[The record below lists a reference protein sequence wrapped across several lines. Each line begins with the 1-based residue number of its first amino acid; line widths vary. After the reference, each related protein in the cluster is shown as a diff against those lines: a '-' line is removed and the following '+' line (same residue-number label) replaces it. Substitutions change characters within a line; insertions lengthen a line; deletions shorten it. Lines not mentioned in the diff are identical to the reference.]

1 MKMIDVYR
9 DINKINK
16 NILPVILL
24 NCLFS
29 AIEPFVFIFVSGKL
43 VKYLIEGRAFKEI
56 VTLSLVG
63 AAISLAVYVIK
74 NITENYKMEFM
85 DYLNC
90 KEKNLLI
97 KGMFNLDFKDFES
110 KEYRDKISRHR
121 QETDGIGGVYYETLY
136 LLSDFVSG
144 VLTIIIAAISLGGFY
159 KTLNQ
164 SVDIRILGERYFPL
178 ILLAALIILSVLL
191 AIFRKKVEEKNE
203 DDREEYSVKY
213 KIYDF
218 YMRLLSD
225 YESLKQIKIFDEKP
239 FIKRELNEKF
249 VKDGLS
255 LDRRVSVRTAFSQ
268 AMNEF
273 LMTGIN
279 VLFLLVLA
287 VKAIGGLFGADALI
301 IYYGAFKEIVDGIKL
316 LIESVGY
323 KKSIEPKIEILYD
336 VIALKSESDEGK
348 YIEESTED
356 AIVAKNIYFAY
367 PGSDKNALEEIDVT
381 IKNGEKIAI
390 VGENGSGKTTFINLL
405 TGLYRPTSGEI
416 FVNGKTPTLENTSK
430 EAGVVSQDFFLFSF
444 MLGENVAAS
453 MDVDM
458 KKAALALETSGFGD
472 KYPLDTYLYKDIDE
486 DGVDVSGGE
495 AQKIALARAIY
506 GDKKLLLFDEPTSK
520 LDPKSEMK
528 VFESF
533 NEVSKGKTAIFVS
546 HRMSACKFADRII
559 LFEKG
564 KISAIGTHEEMIKG
578 SERYREMWDAQAK
591 YYSCDKYSC

>member
-74 NITENYKMEFM
+74 NITENYKMEYM

-110 KEYRDKISRHR
+110 KEYKDKISRHR

-164 SVDIRILGERYFPL
+164 SVDIKILGERYFPL

-239 FIKRELNEKF
+239 FIKRELNDKF

-336 VIALKSESDEGK
+336 VIALKSESNEGK
-348 YIEESTED
+348 YIEESTEN
-356 AIVAKNIYFAY
+356 AIVAKNIFFSY
-367 PGSDKNALEEIDVT
+367 PESDKNALEEIDVT

-430 EAGVVSQDFFLFSF
+430 EAGVVSQDFFLCSF

-453 MDVDM
+453 RDVDM
-458 KKAALALETSGFGD
+458 KNAALALETSGFGD
-472 KYPLDTYLYKDIDE
+472 KYPLETYLYKDIDE

-564 KISAIGTHEEMIKG
+564 KISAIGTHEEMIRG
-578 SERYREMWDAQAK
+578 SERYREMWEAQAK
-591 YYSCDKYSC
+591 YFHSC

>member
-1 MKMIDVYR
+1 MKMINVYR

-110 KEYRDKISRHR
+110 KEYKDKISRHR

-164 SVDIRILGERYFPL
+164 SVDIKILGERYFPL

-239 FIKRELNEKF
+239 FIKRELNDKF

-336 VIALKSESDEGK
+336 VIALKSESNEGK
-348 YIEESTED
+348 YIEGSTEN
-356 AIVAKNIYFAY
+356 AIVAKNIFFAY

-444 MLGENVAAS
+444 MLGENVAS
-453 MDVDM
+453 SRDVDI
-458 KKAALALETSGFGD
+458 KNAALALETSGFGD
-472 KYPLDTYLYKDIDE
+472 KYPLETYLYKDIDE

-564 KISAIGTHEEMIKG
+564 KISAIGTHEEMIRG
-578 SERYREMWDAQAK
+578 SERYREMWEAQAK
-591 YYSCDKYSC
+591 YFYSC

>member
-110 KEYRDKISRHR
+110 KEYKDKISRHR

-164 SVDIRILGERYFPL
+164 SVDIKILGERYFPL

-239 FIKRELNEKF
+239 FIKRELNDKF

-348 YIEESTED
+348 YIEESTEN
-356 AIVAKNIYFAY
+356 AIVAKNICFAY
-367 PGSDKNALEEIDVT
+367 PGSDKNTLEEIDVT

-390 VGENGSGKTTFINLL
+390 VGENGSGDSDIMMTDTINPLKSKFKGFHKTFKQDDLGLSLSSFLL
-405 TGLYRPTSGEI
+405 
-416 FVNGKTPTLENTSK
+416 N
-430 EAGVVSQDFFLFSF
+430 
-444 MLGENVAAS
+444 
-453 MDVDM
+453 
-458 KKAALALETSGFGD
+458 
-472 KYPLDTYLYKDIDE
+472 
-486 DGVDVSGGE
+486 
-495 AQKIALARAIY
+495 
-506 GDKKLLLFDEPTSK
+506 
-520 LDPKSEMK
+520 
-528 VFESF
+528 
-533 NEVSKGKTAIFVS
+533 
-546 HRMSACKFADRII
+546 
-559 LFEKG
+559 
-564 KISAIGTHEEMIKG
+564 
-578 SERYREMWDAQAK
+578 
-591 YYSCDKYSC
+591 

>member
-16 NILPVILL
+16 SILPVILL

-56 VTLSLVG
+56 ITLSLVG

-74 NITENYKMEFM
+74 NITENYKMEYM

-110 KEYRDKISRHR
+110 KEYKDKISRHR

-164 SVDIRILGERYFPL
+164 SVDIKILGERYFPL

-239 FIKRELNEKF
+239 FIKRELNDKF

-348 YIEESTED
+348 YIEESTEN
-356 AIVAKNIYFAY
+356 AIVAKNICFAY

-444 MLGENVAAS
+444 MLGENVAS
-453 MDVDM
+453 SRDVDI
-458 KKAALALETSGFGD
+458 KNAALALETSGFGD
-472 KYPLDTYLYKDIDE
+472 KYPLETYLYKDIDE

-533 NEVSKGKTAIFVS
+533 NEVSKGKTSIFVS

-564 KISAIGTHEEMIKG
+564 KISAIGTHEEMLKG
-578 SERYREMWDAQAK
+578 SERYREMWIAQAK
-591 YYSCDKYSC
+591 YYSC

>member
-110 KEYRDKISRHR
+110 KEYKDKISRHR

-164 SVDIRILGERYFPL
+164 SVDIKILGERYFPL

-239 FIKRELNEKF
+239 FIKRELNDKF

-348 YIEESTED
+348 YIEESTD
-356 AIVAKNIYFAY
+356 NAIVAKNICFAY

-444 MLGENVAAS
+444 MLGENVAS
-453 MDVDM
+453 SRDVDI
-458 KKAALALETSGFGD
+458 KNAALALETSGFGD
-472 KYPLDTYLYKDIDE
+472 KYPLETYLYKDIDE

-564 KISAIGTHEEMIKG
+564 KISAIGTHEEMIRG
-578 SERYREMWDAQAK
+578 SERYRAMWIAQAK
-591 YYSCDKYSC
+591 YFHSC

>member
-43 VKYLIEGRAFKEI
+43 VKYLIERRAFKEI

-110 KEYRDKISRHR
+110 KEYKDKISRHR

-164 SVDIRILGERYFPL
+164 SVDIKILGERYFPL

-239 FIKRELNEKF
+239 FIKRELNDKF

-348 YIEESTED
+348 YIEESTEN
-356 AIVAKNIYFAY
+356 AIVAKNICFAY

-453 MDVDM
+453 RDVDI
-458 KKAALALETSGFGD
+458 KNAKLALETSGFGD
-472 KYPLDTYLYKDIDE
+472 KYPLETYLYKDIDE

-564 KISAIGTHEEMIKG
+564 KISAIGTHEEMIRG
-578 SERYREMWDAQAK
+578 SERYREMWEAQAK
-591 YYSCDKYSC
+591 YFHSC

>member
-16 NILPVILL
+16 NILPIILL

-63 AAISLAVYVIK
+63 AVISLAVYVIK

-110 KEYRDKISRHR
+110 KEYKDKISRHR

-164 SVDIRILGERYFPL
+164 SVDIKILGERYFPL

-348 YIEESTED
+348 YIEESTEN
-356 AIVAKNIYFAY
+356 AIVAKNICFAY

-453 MDVDM
+453 RDVDM
-458 KKAALALETSGFGD
+458 KNAKLALETSGFGD
-472 KYPLDTYLYKDIDE
+472 KYPLETYLYKDIDE

-564 KISAIGTHEEMIKG
+564 KISAIGTHEEMIRG
-578 SERYREMWDAQAK
+578 SERYREMWIAQAK
-591 YYSCDKYSC
+591 YYSC

>member
-74 NITENYKMEFM
+74 NITENYKMEYM

-110 KEYRDKISRHR
+110 KEYKDKISRHR

-164 SVDIRILGERYFPL
+164 SVDIKILGERYFPL

-239 FIKRELNEKF
+239 FIKRELNDKF

-348 YIEESTED
+348 YIEESTEN
-356 AIVAKNIYFAY
+356 AIVAKNICFAY
-367 PGSDKNALEEIDVT
+367 PGSDKNALEEIDVI

-444 MLGENVAAS
+444 MLGENVAS
-453 MDVDM
+453 SRDVDI
-458 KKAALALETSGFGD
+458 KNAALALETSGFGD
-472 KYPLDTYLYKDIDE
+472 KYPLETYLYKDIDE

-564 KISAIGTHEEMIKG
+564 KISAIGTHEEMLKG
-578 SERYREMWDAQAK
+578 SERYRAMWIAQAK
-591 YYSCDKYSC
+591 YYSC

>member
-74 NITENYKMEFM
+74 NITENYKMEYM

-110 KEYRDKISRHR
+110 KEYKDKISRHR

-164 SVDIRILGERYFPL
+164 SVDIKILGERYFPL

-336 VIALKSESDEGK
+336 VIALKSDSNEGK
-348 YIEESTED
+348 YIEESTEN
-356 AIVAKNIYFAY
+356 AIVAKNIFFSY
-367 PGSDKNALEEIDVT
+367 PGSDKNVLEEIDVT

-444 MLGENVAAS
+444 MLGENVTS
-453 MDVDM
+453 SRDVDM
-458 KKAALALETSGFGD
+458 KNAALALETSGFGD
-472 KYPLDTYLYKDIDE
+472 KYPLETYLYKDIDE

-564 KISAIGTHEEMIKG
+564 KISAIGTHEEMIRG
-578 SERYREMWDAQAK
+578 SERYREMWMAQAK
-591 YYSCDKYSC
+591 YYSC

>member
-74 NITENYKMEFM
+74 NITENYKMEYM

-110 KEYRDKISRHR
+110 KEYKDKISRHR

-164 SVDIRILGERYFPL
+164 SVDIKILGERYFPL

-239 FIKRELNEKF
+239 FIKRELNDKF
-249 VKDGLS
+249 VKNGLS

-348 YIEESTED
+348 YIEESTEN
-356 AIVAKNIYFAY
+356 AIVAKNICFAY

-444 MLGENVAAS
+444 MLGENVAS
-453 MDVDM
+453 SRDVDT
-458 KKAALALETSGFGD
+458 KNAALALETSGFGD

-564 KISAIGTHEEMIKG
+564 KISAIGTHEEMIRG
-578 SERYREMWDAQAK
+578 SERYRAMWEAQAK
-591 YYSCDKYSC
+591 YFHSC

>member
-43 VKYLIEGRAFKEI
+43 VQYLIEGRAFKEI

-74 NITENYKMEFM
+74 NITENYKMEYM

-110 KEYRDKISRHR
+110 KEYKDKISRHR

-164 SVDIRILGERYFPL
+164 SVDIKILGERYFPL

-348 YIEESTED
+348 YIEESTEN
-356 AIVAKNIYFAY
+356 AIVAKNICFAY

-453 MDVDM
+453 RDVDI
-458 KKAALALETSGFGD
+458 KNAKLALETSGFGD
-472 KYPLDTYLYKDIDE
+472 KYPLETYLYKDIDE

-564 KISAIGTHEEMIKG
+564 KISAIGTHEEMIRG
-578 SERYREMWDAQAK
+578 SERYREMWIAQAK
-591 YYSCDKYSC
+591 YYSC

>member
-74 NITENYKMEFM
+74 NITENYKMEYM

-110 KEYRDKISRHR
+110 KEYKDKISRHR

-164 SVDIRILGERYFPL
+164 SVDIKILGERYFPL

-348 YIEESTED
+348 YIEESTEN
-356 AIVAKNIYFAY
+356 AIVAKNICFAY

-444 MLGENVAAS
+444 MLGENVAS
-453 MDVDM
+453 SRDVDV
-458 KKAALALETSGFGD
+458 KNAKLALETSGFGD
-472 KYPLDTYLYKDIDE
+472 KYPLETYLYKDIDE

-564 KISAIGTHEEMIKG
+564 KISAIGTHEEMIRG
-578 SERYREMWDAQAK
+578 SERYRAMWEAQAK
-591 YYSCDKYSC
+591 YYYSC

>member
-74 NITENYKMEFM
+74 NITENYKMEYM

-110 KEYRDKISRHR
+110 KEYKDKISRHR

-164 SVDIRILGERYFPL
+164 SVDIKILGERYFPL

-239 FIKRELNEKF
+239 FIKRELNDKF

-348 YIEESTED
+348 YIEESTEN
-356 AIVAKNIYFAY
+356 AIVAKNICFAY
-367 PGSDKNALEEIDVT
+367 PGSDKNTLEEIDVT

-453 MDVDM
+453 RDVDT
-458 KKAALALETSGFGD
+458 KNAKLALETSGFGD
-472 KYPLDTYLYKDIDE
+472 KYPLETYLYKDIDE

-506 GDKKLLLFDEPTSK
+506 GNKKILLFDEPTSK

-578 SERYREMWDAQAK
+578 SERYREMWEAQAK
-591 YYSCDKYSC
+591 YFHSC

>member
-43 VKYLIEGRAFKEI
+43 VKYLIEARAFKEI

-110 KEYRDKISRHR
+110 KEYKDKISRHR

-164 SVDIRILGERYFPL
+164 SVDIKILGERYFPL

-348 YIEESTED
+348 YIEESTEN
-356 AIVAKNIYFAY
+356 AIVAKNIFFAY

-444 MLGENVAAS
+444 MLGENVAS
-453 MDVDM
+453 SRDFDM
-458 KKAALALETSGFGD
+458 KNAKLALETSGFGD
-472 KYPLDTYLYKDIDE
+472 KYPLETYLYKDIDE

-564 KISAIGTHEEMIKG
+564 KISAIGTHEEMIRG
-578 SERYREMWDAQAK
+578 SERYREMWEAQAK
-591 YYSCDKYSC
+591 YFHSC

>member
-110 KEYRDKISRHR
+110 KEYKDKISRHR

-144 VLTIIIAAISLGGFY
+144 ILTIIIAAISLGGFY

-164 SVDIRILGERYFPL
+164 SVDIKILGERYFPL

-239 FIKRELNEKF
+239 FIKRELNDKF

-348 YIEESTED
+348 YIEESTEN
-356 AIVAKNIYFAY
+356 AIVAKNICFAY

-453 MDVDM
+453 RDVDM
-458 KKAALALETSGFGD
+458 KNAALALETSGFGD
-472 KYPLDTYLYKDIDE
+472 KYPLETYLYKDIDE

-564 KISAIGTHEEMIKG
+564 KISAIGTHEEMIRG
-578 SERYREMWDAQAK
+578 SERYRAMWEAQAK
-591 YYSCDKYSC
+591 YFHSC

>member
-74 NITENYKMEFM
+74 SITENYKMEYM

-110 KEYRDKISRHR
+110 KEYKDKISRHR

-164 SVDIRILGERYFPL
+164 SVDIKILGERYFPL

-348 YIEESTED
+348 YIEESTD
-356 AIVAKNIYFAY
+356 NAIVAKNICFAY

-444 MLGENVAAS
+444 MLGENVAS
-453 MDVDM
+453 SRDVDI
-458 KKAALALETSGFGD
+458 KNAALALETSGFGD
-472 KYPLDTYLYKDIDE
+472 KYPLETYLYKDIDE

-564 KISAIGTHEEMIKG
+564 KISAIGTHEEMLKG
-578 SERYREMWDAQAK
+578 SERYRAMWIAQAK
-591 YYSCDKYSC
+591 YYSC

>member
-110 KEYRDKISRHR
+110 KEYKDKISRHR

-164 SVDIRILGERYFPL
+164 SVDIKILGERYFPL

-348 YIEESTED
+348 YIEESTEN
-356 AIVAKNIYFAY
+356 AIVAKNICFAY
-367 PGSDKNALEEIDVT
+367 PGSDKNTLEEIDVT

-444 MLGENVAAS
+444 MLGENVTS
-453 MDVDM
+453 SRDVDV
-458 KKAALALETSGFGD
+458 KNAKLALETSGFGD
-472 KYPLDTYLYKDIDE
+472 KYPLETYLYKDIDE

-506 GDKKLLLFDEPTSK
+506 GNKKILLFDEPTSK

-533 NEVSKGKTAIFVS
+533 NEVSKGKTSIFVS

-564 KISAIGTHEEMIKG
+564 KISAIGTHEEMIRG
-578 SERYREMWDAQAK
+578 SERYREMWIAQAK
-591 YYSCDKYSC
+591 YYSC

>member
-110 KEYRDKISRHR
+110 KEYKDKISRHR

-164 SVDIRILGERYFPL
+164 SVDIKILGERYFPL

-239 FIKRELNEKF
+239 FIKRELNDKF

-336 VIALKSESDEGK
+336 VIALKSESGEGK
-348 YIEESTED
+348 YIEESTEN
-356 AIVAKNIYFAY
+356 AIVAKNICFSY

-444 MLGENVAAS
+444 MLGENVAS
-453 MDVDM
+453 SRDVDM
-458 KKAALALETSGFGD
+458 KNAALALETSGFGD
-472 KYPLDTYLYKDIDE
+472 KYPLETYLYKDIDE

-506 GDKKLLLFDEPTSK
+506 GNKKLLLFDEPTSK

-564 KISAIGTHEEMIKG
+564 KISAIGTHEEMIRG
-578 SERYREMWDAQAK
+578 SERYRTMWEAQAK
-591 YYSCDKYSC
+591 YFHSC

>member
-74 NITENYKMEFM
+74 NITENYKMEYM

-110 KEYRDKISRHR
+110 KEYKDKISRHR

-144 VLTIIIAAISLGGFY
+144 VLMIIIAAISLGGFY

-164 SVDIRILGERYFPL
+164 SVDIKILGERYFPL
-178 ILLAALIILSVLL
+178 ILLAALIIFSVLL

-239 FIKRELNEKF
+239 FIKRELNDKF

-416 FVNGKTPTLENTSK
+416 FVNGKTPTLENSSK

-444 MLGENVAAS
+444 MLGENVAS
-453 MDVDM
+453 SRDVDM
-458 KKAALALETSGFGD
+458 KNAKLALETSGFGD
-472 KYPLDTYLYKDIDE
+472 KYPLETYLYKDIDE

-564 KISAIGTHEEMIKG
+564 KISAIGTHEEMIRG
-578 SERYREMWDAQAK
+578 SERYREMWEAQAK
-591 YYSCDKYSC
+591 YYSC

>member
-63 AAISLAVYVIK
+63 AAISFAVYVIK

-110 KEYRDKISRHR
+110 KEYKDKISRHR

-164 SVDIRILGERYFPL
+164 SVDIKILGERYFPL

-239 FIKRELNEKF
+239 FIKRELKEKF

-348 YIEESTED
+348 YIEESTEN

-367 PGSDKNALEEIDVT
+367 PGTDKNALEEIDVT

-444 MLGENVAAS
+444 MLGENVAS
-453 MDVDM
+453 SRDVDT
-458 KKAALALETSGFGD
+458 KNAKLALETSGFGD
-472 KYPLDTYLYKDIDE
+472 KYPLETYLYKDIDE

-564 KISAIGTHEEMIKG
+564 KISAIGTHEEMIRG
-578 SERYREMWDAQAK
+578 SERYREMWEAQAK
-591 YYSCDKYSC
+591 YFYSC

>member
-29 AIEPFVFIFVSGKL
+29 AVEPFVFIFVSGKL

-110 KEYRDKISRHR
+110 KEYKDKISRHR

-164 SVDIRILGERYFPL
+164 SVDIKILGERYFPL

-239 FIKRELNEKF
+239 FIKRELNDKF

-323 KKSIEPKIEILYD
+323 KKSIEPKVEILYD

-348 YIEESTED
+348 YIEESTEN
-356 AIVAKNIYFAY
+356 AIVAKNICFAY

-416 FVNGKTPTLENTSK
+416 FVNGKTPTLKNTSK
-430 EAGVVSQDFFLFSF
+430 EAGVMSQDFFLFSF
-444 MLGENVAAS
+444 MLGENVAS
-453 MDVDM
+453 SRDVDM
-458 KKAALALETSGFGD
+458 KNAKLALETSGFGD
-472 KYPLDTYLYKDIDE
+472 KYPLETYLYKDIDE

-564 KISAIGTHEEMIKG
+564 KISAIGTHEEMIRG
-578 SERYREMWDAQAK
+578 SERYREMWIAQAK
-591 YYSCDKYSC
+591 YFHSC

>member
-74 NITENYKMEFM
+74 NITENYKMEYM

-97 KGMFNLDFKDFES
+97 NGMFNLDFKDFES
-110 KEYRDKISRHR
+110 KEYKDKISRHR

-164 SVDIRILGERYFPL
+164 SVDIKILGERYFPL

-336 VIALKSESDEGK
+336 VIALKSESDEEK
-348 YIEESTED
+348 YIEESTEN

-444 MLGENVAAS
+444 MLGENVAS
-453 MDVDM
+453 SRDVDM
-458 KKAALALETSGFGD
+458 KNAKLALETSGFGD
-472 KYPLDTYLYKDIDE
+472 KYPLETYLYKDIDE

-564 KISAIGTHEEMIKG
+564 KISAIGTHEEMIRG
-578 SERYREMWDAQAK
+578 SERYREMWIAQAK
-591 YYSCDKYSC
+591 YFHSC

>member
-74 NITENYKMEFM
+74 NITENYKMEYM

-110 KEYRDKISRHR
+110 KEYKDKISRHR

-164 SVDIRILGERYFPL
+164 SVDIKILGERYFPL

-348 YIEESTED
+348 YIEESTEN
-356 AIVAKNIYFAY
+356 AIVAKNICFAY

-444 MLGENVAAS
+444 MLGENVAS
-453 MDVDM
+453 SRDVDI
-458 KKAALALETSGFGD
+458 KNAALALETSGFGD
-472 KYPLDTYLYKDIDE
+472 KYPLETYLYKDIDE

-564 KISAIGTHEEMIKG
+564 KISAIGTHEEMIRG
-578 SERYREMWDAQAK
+578 SEKYRTMWEAQAK
-591 YYSCDKYSC
+591 YYYSC

>member
-110 KEYRDKISRHR
+110 KEYKDKISRHR

-164 SVDIRILGERYFPL
+164 SVDIKILGERYFPL

-239 FIKRELNEKF
+239 FIKREMNEKF

-348 YIEESTED
+348 YIEESTEN
-356 AIVAKNIYFAY
+356 AIVAKNIYFSY
-367 PGSDKNALEEIDVT
+367 PESDKNALEEIDVT
-381 IKNGEKIAI
+381 IKSGEKIAI

-444 MLGENVAAS
+444 MLGENVAS
-453 MDVDM
+453 SRDVDM
-458 KKAALALETSGFGD
+458 KNAKLALETSGFGD
-472 KYPLDTYLYKDIDE
+472 KYPLETYLYKDIDE

-533 NEVSKGKTAIFVS
+533 NEVSKRKTAIFVS

-564 KISAIGTHEEMIKG
+564 KISAIGTHEEMIRG
-578 SERYREMWDAQAK
+578 SERYRAMWIAQAK
-591 YYSCDKYSC
+591 YFYSC

>member
-74 NITENYKMEFM
+74 NITENYKMEYM

-110 KEYRDKISRHR
+110 KEYKDKISRHR

-164 SVDIRILGERYFPL
+164 SVDIKILGERYFPL

-348 YIEESTED
+348 YIEESTEN
-356 AIVAKNIYFAY
+356 AIVAKNIFFAY

-444 MLGENVAAS
+444 MLGENVAS
-453 MDVDM
+453 SRDVDI
-458 KKAALALETSGFGD
+458 KNAKLALETSGFGD
-472 KYPLDTYLYKDIDE
+472 KYPLETYLYKDIDE

-564 KISAIGTHEEMIKG
+564 KISAIGTHEEMIRG
-578 SERYREMWDAQAK
+578 SERYRAMWEAQAK
-591 YYSCDKYSC
+591 YFYSC

>member
-56 VTLSLVG
+56 VTLSLAG

-110 KEYRDKISRHR
+110 KEYKDKISRHR

-164 SVDIRILGERYFPL
+164 SVDIKILGERYFPL

-336 VIALKSESDEGK
+336 VIALKSESDEEK
-348 YIEESTED
+348 YIEESTEN
-356 AIVAKNIYFAY
+356 AIVAKNIFFAY

-444 MLGENVAAS
+444 MLGENVTS
-453 MDVDM
+453 SRDVDI
-458 KKAALALETSGFGD
+458 KNAALALETSGFGD
-472 KYPLDTYLYKDIDE
+472 KYPLETYLYKDIDE
-486 DGVDVSGGE
+486 EGVDVSGGE

-564 KISAIGTHEEMIKG
+564 KISAIGTHEEMIRG
-578 SERYREMWDAQAK
+578 SERYREMWIAQAK
-591 YYSCDKYSC
+591 YFHSC

>member
-110 KEYRDKISRHR
+110 KEYKDKISRHR

-164 SVDIRILGERYFPL
+164 SVDIKILGERYFPL

-348 YIEESTED
+348 YIEESTEN
-356 AIVAKNIYFAY
+356 AIVAKNICFAY

-444 MLGENVAAS
+444 MLGENVAS
-453 MDVDM
+453 SRDVDI
-458 KKAALALETSGFGD
+458 KNAALALETSGFGD
-472 KYPLDTYLYKDIDE
+472 KYPLETYLYKDIDE

-520 LDPKSEMK
+520 LDPKAEMK

-564 KISAIGTHEEMIKG
+564 KISAIGTHEEMLRG
-578 SERYREMWDAQAK
+578 SERYREMWESQAK
-591 YYSCDKYSC
+591 YFHSC

>member
-110 KEYRDKISRHR
+110 KEYKDKISRHR

-164 SVDIRILGERYFPL
+164 SVDIKILGERYFPL

-239 FIKRELNEKF
+239 FIKKELNDKF

-348 YIEESTED
+348 YIEESTEN
-356 AIVAKNIYFAY
+356 AIVAKNICFAY

-444 MLGENVAAS
+444 MLGENVAS
-453 MDVDM
+453 SRDVDM
-458 KKAALALETSGFGD
+458 KNAKLALETSGFGD
-472 KYPLDTYLYKDIDE
+472 KYPLETYLYKDIDE

-564 KISAIGTHEEMIKG
+564 KISAIGTHEEMIRG
-578 SERYREMWDAQAK
+578 SERYRAMWIAQAK
-591 YYSCDKYSC
+591 YYSC

>member
-110 KEYRDKISRHR
+110 KEYKDKISRHR

-164 SVDIRILGERYFPL
+164 SVDIKILGERYFPL

-239 FIKRELNEKF
+239 FIKRELNDKF

-348 YIEESTED
+348 YIEESTEN
-356 AIVAKNIYFAY
+356 AIVAKNICFAY

-444 MLGENVAAS
+444 MLGENVAS
-453 MDVDM
+453 SRDVDM
-458 KKAALALETSGFGD
+458 KNAKLALETSGFGD
-472 KYPLDTYLYKDIDE
+472 KYPLETYLYKDVDE

-564 KISAIGTHEEMIKG
+564 KISAIGTHEEMIRG
-578 SERYREMWDAQAK
+578 SERYRAMWIAQAK
-591 YYSCDKYSC
+591 YYSC

>member
-63 AAISLAVYVIK
+63 AAISFAVYVIK

-110 KEYRDKISRHR
+110 KEYKDKISRHR

-144 VLTIIIAAISLGGFY
+144 VLTIVIAAISLGGFY

-164 SVDIRILGERYFPL
+164 SVDIKIIGERYFPL

-348 YIEESTED
+348 YIEESTEN
-356 AIVAKNIYFAY
+356 AIVAKNIFFAY

-444 MLGENVAAS
+444 MLGENVAS
-453 MDVDM
+453 SRDVDM
-458 KKAALALETSGFGD
+458 KNAKLALETSGFGD
-472 KYPLDTYLYKDIDE
+472 KYPLETYLYKDIDE

-564 KISAIGTHEEMIKG
+564 KISAIGTHEEMIRG
-578 SERYREMWDAQAK
+578 SERYREMWEAQAK
-591 YYSCDKYSC
+591 YYSC

>member
-74 NITENYKMEFM
+74 NITENYKMEYM

-110 KEYRDKISRHR
+110 KEYKDKISRHR

-164 SVDIRILGERYFPL
+164 SVDIKILGERYFPL

-239 FIKRELNEKF
+239 FIKRELNDKF

-348 YIEESTED
+348 YIEESTEN
-356 AIVAKNIYFAY
+356 AIVAKNICFAY
-367 PGSDKNALEEIDVT
+367 PGSDKNTLEEIDVT

-444 MLGENVAAS
+444 MLGENVAS
-453 MDVDM
+453 SRDVDM
-458 KKAALALETSGFGD
+458 KNAKLALETSGFGD
-472 KYPLDTYLYKDIDE
+472 KYPLETYLYKDIDE
-486 DGVDVSGGE
+486 EGVDVSGGE

-506 GDKKLLLFDEPTSK
+506 DDKKLLLFDEPTSK

-564 KISAIGTHEEMIKG
+564 KISAIGTHEEMIRG
-578 SERYREMWDAQAK
+578 SERYREMWIAQAK
-591 YYSCDKYSC
+591 YYSC

>member
-63 AAISLAVYVIK
+63 AAISFAVYVIK

-110 KEYRDKISRHR
+110 KEYKDKISRHR

-164 SVDIRILGERYFPL
+164 SVDIKILGERYFPL

-239 FIKRELNEKF
+239 FIKRELNDKF

-348 YIEESTED
+348 YIEESTEN
-356 AIVAKNIYFAY
+356 AIVAKNICFSY

-444 MLGENVAAS
+444 MLGENVAS
-453 MDVDM
+453 SRDVDM
-458 KKAALALETSGFGD
+458 KNAKLALETSGFGD
-472 KYPLDTYLYKDIDE
+472 KYPIETYLYKDIDE

-506 GDKKLLLFDEPTSK
+506 GNKKLLLFDEPTSK

-578 SERYREMWDAQAK
+578 SERYREMWEAQAK
-591 YYSCDKYSC
+591 YYSC

>member
-24 NCLFS
+24 NCIFS

-110 KEYRDKISRHR
+110 KEYKDKISRHR

-164 SVDIRILGERYFPL
+164 SVDIKILGERYFPL

-348 YIEESTED
+348 YIEESTEN
-356 AIVAKNIYFAY
+356 AIVAKNIFFAY
-367 PGSDKNALEEIDVT
+367 PGRDKNALEEIDVT

-444 MLGENVAAS
+444 MLGENVAS
-453 MDVDM
+453 SRDVDI
-458 KKAALALETSGFGD
+458 KNAALALETSGFGD
-472 KYPLDTYLYKDIDE
+472 KYPLETYLYKDIDE

-564 KISAIGTHEEMIKG
+564 KISAIGTHEEMIRG
-578 SERYREMWDAQAK
+578 SERYREMWEAQAK
-591 YYSCDKYSC
+591 YYSC

>member
-110 KEYRDKISRHR
+110 KEYKDKISRHR

-144 VLTIIIAAISLGGFY
+144 ILTIIIAAISLGGFY

-164 SVDIRILGERYFPL
+164 SVDIKILGERYFPL

-268 AMNEF
+268 ALNEF

-348 YIEESTED
+348 YIEESTEN
-356 AIVAKNIYFAY
+356 AIVAKNICFSY
-367 PGSDKNALEEIDVT
+367 PGTDKNALEEIDVT

-444 MLGENVAAS
+444 MLGENVAS
-453 MDVDM
+453 SRDVDT
-458 KKAALALETSGFGD
+458 KNAKLALETSGFGD
-472 KYPLDTYLYKDIDE
+472 KYPLETYLYKDIDE

-564 KISAIGTHEEMIKG
+564 KISAIGTHEEMIRG
-578 SERYREMWDAQAK
+578 SERYRTMWEAQAK
-591 YYSCDKYSC
+591 YFHSC

>member
-110 KEYRDKISRHR
+110 KEYKDKISRHR

-164 SVDIRILGERYFPL
+164 SVDIKILGERYFPL

-239 FIKRELNEKF
+239 FIKRELNDKF

-348 YIEESTED
+348 YIEESTEN
-356 AIVAKNIYFAY
+356 AIVAKNICFSY

-453 MDVDM
+453 RDVDM
-458 KKAALALETSGFGD
+458 KNAALALETSGFGD
-472 KYPLDTYLYKDIDE
+472 KYPLETYLYKDIDE

-564 KISAIGTHEEMIKG
+564 KISAIGTHEEMIRG
-578 SERYREMWDAQAK
+578 SERYRAMWIAQAK
-591 YYSCDKYSC
+591 YYYSC

>member
-110 KEYRDKISRHR
+110 KEYKDKISRHR

-164 SVDIRILGERYFPL
+164 SVDIKILGERYFPL

-239 FIKRELNEKF
+239 FIKRELNDKF

-348 YIEESTED
+348 YIEESTEN
-356 AIVAKNIYFAY
+356 AIVAKNICFSY

-453 MDVDM
+453 RDVDM
-458 KKAALALETSGFGD
+458 KNAALALETSGFGD
-472 KYPLDTYLYKDIDE
+472 KYPLETYLYKDIDE

-564 KISAIGTHEEMIKG
+564 KISAIGTHEEMIRG
-578 SERYREMWDAQAK
+578 SERYRAMWEAQAK
-591 YYSCDKYSC
+591 YYSC

>member
-74 NITENYKMEFM
+74 NITENYKMEYM

-110 KEYRDKISRHR
+110 KEYKDKISRHR

-164 SVDIRILGERYFPL
+164 SVDIKILGERYFPL

-225 YESLKQIKIFDEKP
+225 YEPLKQIKIFDEKP
-239 FIKRELNEKF
+239 FIKRELNDKF

-444 MLGENVAAS
+444 MLGENVAS
-453 MDVDM
+453 SRDVDM
-458 KKAALALETSGFGD
+458 KNAKLALETSGFGD
-472 KYPLDTYLYKDIDE
+472 KYPLETYLYKDIDE

-564 KISAIGTHEEMIKG
+564 KISAIGTHEEMIRG
-578 SERYREMWDAQAK
+578 SERYRAMWEAQAK
-591 YYSCDKYSC
+591 YYSC

>member
-74 NITENYKMEFM
+74 NITENYKMEYM

-110 KEYRDKISRHR
+110 KEYKDKISRHR

-164 SVDIRILGERYFPL
+164 SVDIKILGERYFPL

-239 FIKRELNEKF
+239 FIKRELNDKF

-336 VIALKSESDEGK
+336 VITLKSESDEGK
-348 YIEESTED
+348 YIEESTEN
-356 AIVAKNIYFAY
+356 AIVAKNIFFAY

-453 MDVDM
+453 RDVDT
-458 KKAALALETSGFGD
+458 KNAKLALETSGFGD
-472 KYPLDTYLYKDIDE
+472 KYPLETYLYKDIDE

-578 SERYREMWDAQAK
+578 SERYREMWEAQAK
-591 YYSCDKYSC
+591 YFHSC

>member
-74 NITENYKMEFM
+74 NITENYKMEYM

-110 KEYRDKISRHR
+110 KEYKDKISRHR

-144 VLTIIIAAISLGGFY
+144 ILTIIIAAISLGGFY

-164 SVDIRILGERYFPL
+164 SVDIKILGERYFPL

-203 DDREEYSVKY
+203 DDREEYSIKY

-348 YIEESTED
+348 YIEESTEN
-356 AIVAKNIYFAY
+356 AIVAKNIFFAY

-444 MLGENVAAS
+444 MLGENVAS
-453 MDVDM
+453 SRDVDM
-458 KKAALALETSGFGD
+458 KNAKLALETSGFGD
-472 KYPLDTYLYKDIDE
+472 KYPLETYLYKDIDE

-564 KISAIGTHEEMIKG
+564 KISAIGTHEEMIRG
-578 SERYREMWDAQAK
+578 SERYREMWEAQAK
-591 YYSCDKYSC
+591 YFHSC

>member
-74 NITENYKMEFM
+74 NITENYKMEYM

-110 KEYRDKISRHR
+110 KDYKDKISRHR

-144 VLTIIIAAISLGGFY
+144 ILTIIIAAISLGGFY

-164 SVDIRILGERYFPL
+164 SVDIKILGERYFPL

-239 FIKRELNEKF
+239 FIKRELNDKF

-336 VIALKSESDEGK
+336 VIALKSENDEGK
-348 YIEESTED
+348 YIEESTEN
-356 AIVAKNIYFAY
+356 AIVAKNICFAY

-453 MDVDM
+453 RDVDM
-458 KKAALALETSGFGD
+458 KNAALALETSGFGD
-472 KYPLDTYLYKDIDE
+472 KYPLETYLYKDIDE

-564 KISAIGTHEEMIKG
+564 KISAIGTHEEMIRG
-578 SERYREMWDAQAK
+578 SERYREMWEAQAK
-591 YYSCDKYSC
+591 YFHSC